1 MQLRRLAL
9 LLLLA
14 ACGGVPT
21 AAPSAVRRVVSLAP
35 SCTEIVYALGAGDR
49 MVGVCAQCDHPEA
62 VRALPR
68 VGGYLSPSAE
78 AVIGARPDVVF
89 AVPSPGNHDAV
100 RAVEAAG
107 IRVVVVNEHSL
118 AELWAG
124 MRAIAAALGLAVDGE
139 RLVAKVQDDLDAVR
153 RRVAGRPVQRAL
165 LVVGH
170 DPLVAAGPGTLQ
182 DELLH
187 IAGGEN
193 VAASTGTLWPTL
205 ALEMVVATAPDVIVD
220 AAMGTDR
227 GERSIFA
234 ALTTVP
240 AVRDGRIVPITG
252 GAFYRAGP
260 RVGEAAAELA
270 TALDPKHTAERDAGN
285 DGDVQ

>member
-1 MQLRRLAL
+1 MRLRRAAAVVFAVAA
-9 LLLLA
+9 A
-14 ACGGVPT
+14 ACGGVP
-21 AAPSAVRRVVSLAP
+21 AGGAPASARRVVSLAP

-49 MVGVCAQCDHPEA
+49 MVGVCAQCDHPAA

-100 RAVEAAG
+100 RAVQAAG
-107 IRVVVVNEHSL
+107 IRVVVVEEHTL
-118 AELWAG
+118 VELWAG
-124 MRAIAAALGLAVDGE
+124 MRAIAAALGVADEGE
-139 RLVAKVQDDLDAVR
+139 RLVARVQGELAAVR

-193 VAASTGTLWPTL
+193 VAAPTSTLWPTL
-205 ALEMVVATAPDVIVD
+205 PLEMVVATAPDVIVD
-220 AAMGTDR
+220 AAMGSEHED
-227 GERSIFA
+227 GGVFA
-234 ALTTVP
+234 RLTTVP
-240 AVRDGRIVPITG
+240 AVRDGQIVPITG

-270 TALDPKHTAERDAGN
+270 AALDPEHTAGR
-285 DGDVQ
+285 